1 LVGERAQKPSAS
13 ITEDVGNLLE
23 TEGDFWKLRK
33 IETSGPIDA
42 DENGPQRAAHASSI
56 GFEREGAS
64 CEDIELMQ
72 TSPVRATIR
81 RL

>member
-1 LVGERAQKPSAS
+1 LVDERAQKPSAS
-13 ITEDVGNLLE
+13 ITEEVGILE

-42 DENGPQRAAHASSI
+42 DENCPQRAAHASSI